1 MKHIYASFEF
11 FAKNIIMNAASFEYF
26 IFQGTFSVYEKL
38 RNVDEFIS
46 ECLEHPLPFVLH
58 DGAAGGQI
66 LEDKDSQL
74 IEAGLVP
81 TALLNFAWH
90 PEVAEEVRQQLGSQ
104 AAFLKDHILALAKSD
119 WEITQPFQ
127 IEWQNATP
135 NGIGG

>member
-1 MKHIYASFEF
+1 
-11 FAKNIIMNAASFEYF
+11 MNAASFEYF

-119 WEITQPFQ
+119 
-127 IEWQNATP
+127 
-135 NGIGG
+135 